1 MKQLFV
7 FFFLLLF
14 SPQIWGQVVN
24 VSSYGVQPNTFADA
38 TEGVKQAIA
47 ACKDKQATHLVFPQ
61 GRYDFY
67 PEKAEQREY
76 FISNTSS
83 EKECPSKI
91 KNIGL
96 LFEGMKNLS
105 IEGNGSLFVFH
116 GKTIM
121 WAFDQCENI
130 QLKDI
135 TFDYARPTI
144 SELTFLEVQPD
155 YVIAAVHPDS
165 KYAII
170 QDRLQFYGNNWMMHT
185 SFSILTDT
193 LDGTELYSS
202 FDPLWKRS
210 KATELELNKL
220 RFDGDFRHEN
230 YKVGKTL
237 TVRDHHRDHVGAFIN
252 RSKDVRLTNI
262 TLHFMHGLGIVS
274 QFSENLNYTSVQIV
288 PWRGRT
294 IASFADGMHF
304 SGCKGHIKVDSCRF
318 KGLHDDP
325 MNVHGTYLKITQIHP
340 DNRLTLQFM
349 HDQTYGFPAF
359 FEGDTIAFI
368 HSRSLQK
375 RGFSTVKS
383 ATLVSKTEMQVELSG
398 ALPKNI
404 GLGDCLEN
412 LTWTPSL
419 EVRNCLF
426 EMTNTRGLLITTPRK
441 VIVSDNKFYRTGMY
455 AIQISGDADSW
466 YESGAVQDVL
476 IQNNLFEECA
486 YNRGSEDSY
495 SIAINPENHES
506 GKGQYVHRNIRIIGN
521 TFKTIDGL
529 ILKAKSTDG
538 LLFENNIIEL
548 SSWIP
553 PQYPPDAVKGT
564 AEPFKI
570 EHCKRVKIKLH

>member
-1 MKQLFV
+1 MRIIFI
-7 FFFLLLF
+7 FLLLF
-14 SPQIWGQVVN
+14 FTANIHAQVVD
-24 VSSYGVQPNTFADA
+24 VSAYGVQPNTFADA

-47 ACKDKQATHLVFPQ
+47 ACKNKQATRLVFPQ

-67 PEKAEQREY
+67 PEKAEKREY

-96 LFEGMKNLS
+96 LFEEVNNLR

-116 GKTIM
+116 GKTVM
-121 WAFDQCENI
+121 WAFDRCENI
-130 QLKDI
+130 QLTDV
-135 TFDYARPTI
+135 TLDYVRPTI

-170 QDRLQFYGNNWMMHT
+170 QDKLQFYGDNWKMYS

-193 LDGTELYSS
+193 LDGAELYSS
-202 FDPLWKRS
+202 FDPLWHS
-210 KATELELNKL
+210 KATELALNKL
-220 RFDGDFRHEN
+220 RFDGDFRHIN
-230 YKVGKTL
+230 YKAGKNL
-237 TVRDHHRDHVGAFIN
+237 TVRDPYRDHVGAFIN
-252 RSKDVRLTNI
+252 RSKNVSLTNV

-274 QFSENLNYTSVQIV
+274 QFSENLNYTGVRII

-304 SGCKGHIKVDSCRF
+304 SGCRGYIKVDSCRF

-325 MNVHGTYLKITQIHP
+325 MNVHGTYLKITEIHS
-340 DNRLTLQFM
+340 DNRLTLRFM

-359 FEGDTIAFI
+359 FEGDTVAFI
-368 HSRSLQK
+368 HSGSLQK
-375 RGFSTVKS
+375 RGMATVRK
-383 ATLVSKTEMQVELSG
+383 ATLVSKTDMQIELS
-398 ALPKNI
+398 APLPPNTGI
-404 GLGDCLEN
+404 GDCLEN

-419 EVRNCLF
+419 EVRNSLF

-441 VIVSDNKFYRTGMY
+441 VVVSGNRFYRTGMY
-455 AIQISGDADSW
+455 AIQIAGDAGSW

-476 IQNNLFEECA
+476 IQNNLFEECG
-486 YNRGSEDSY
+486 YNHGDEDSY
-495 SIAINPENHES
+495 SIAVNPEDHELN
-506 GKGQYVHRNIRIIGN
+506 KGQYVHRNIRITGN

-529 ILKAKSTDG
+529 VLKAKSADG
-538 LLFENNIIEL
+538 LLFENNIIEP

-553 PQYPPDAVKGT
+553 PQYRPDAIKSS

-570 EHCKRVKIKLH
+570 EHCKNVRIKN